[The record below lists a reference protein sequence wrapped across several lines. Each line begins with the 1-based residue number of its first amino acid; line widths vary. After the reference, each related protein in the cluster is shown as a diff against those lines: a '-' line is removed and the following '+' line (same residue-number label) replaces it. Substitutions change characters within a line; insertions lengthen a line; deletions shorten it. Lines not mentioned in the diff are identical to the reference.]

1 MAHYCVNCGS
11 ELVRREIE
19 GRSLE
24 ACPNDDFVLWRDPK
38 VATAVVVESDGGIVL
53 GRRAIEPAYGMWC
66 LPGGFVNDDES
77 PVEAAVRECLEEICA
92 AVVVTGLI
100 GVSHLQARR
109 REPHRSR
116 LSRSSGRRPPS
127 GSRVRDAG
135 GRGVSARRAA
145 AARVLEPPPDRG
157 RVHPVPGA
165 AGGRGT
171 SSRRRRGSAC
181 IAAITSASPIAATA
195 HAVKPA
201 A

>member
-11 ELVRREIE
+11 ELVHREIE

-92 AVVVTGLI
+92 PVVVTGLI
-100 GVSHLQARR
+100 GVFHISKQDAASLIGLGYHAHLVDGHRPAPGSEMLEVGVFQLDALPPLAFSSHRQIVG
-109 REPHRSR
+109 EFIQ
-116 LSRSSGRRPPS
+116 
-127 GSRVRDAG
+127 SRVPPGAG
-135 GRGVSARRAA
+135 EPLRAA
-145 AARVLEPPPDRG
+145 AGAPRALPPSPARAR
-157 RVHPVPGA
+157 
-165 AGGRGT
+165 
-171 SSRRRRGSAC
+171 
-181 IAAITSASPIAATA
+181 SPRPRTR
-195 HAVKPA
+195 
-201 A
+201 